1 MAHTLQARLRRIREG
16 AASRVSTDSGGPY
29 KGIRNT
35 DHTAVSLPGPDWVSV
50 GYLTAKR
57 SIRALPSPAFPA
69 KLPWSLSILVPD
81 ILRYPSSPVRV
92 KDLLF
97 FDLETTGLSTGPGTV
112 AFLAGFGRLTGDGLR
127 VDQYLLLDYPGEN
140 DFLEAVLKE
149 FSGKAQPLDVSPP
162 LVVNYNG
169 KSFDT
174 QLLKI
179 RCLMN
184 GIKPPEYAQTD
195 LLHPCRR
202 LWKRVLPSCSQAAI
216 ESHILALDRSGDIP
230 GSLAPDIWFSFLKTG
245 ESTELVKICDH
256 NARDI
261 AGLLG
266 ILDALCKIAENPFK
280 ESEKFRCDLESLAL
294 WWHRAVHVHG
304 EGPFGPGTVKTG
316 EALLRASAEGGNR
329 RAAYTYYRGL
339 ALEAEW
345 KRRNPELA
353 LKYVDLFLALPEIQ
367 DTIGNEMFHRRKRLL
382 EKLK

>member
-1 MAHTLQARLRRIREG
+1 
-16 AASRVSTDSGGPY
+16 
-29 KGIRNT
+29 
-35 DHTAVSLPGPDWVSV
+35 
-50 GYLTAKR
+50 
-57 SIRALPSPAFPA
+57 
-69 KLPWSLSILVPD
+69 
-81 ILRYPSSPVRV
+81 V

-149 FSGKAQPLDVSPP
+149 FSGKAQPPEVSPPLVVSPPLEVSLP

-245 ESTELVKICDH
+245 ESAELAKICDH
-256 NARDI
+256 NVRDI

-266 ILDALCKIAENPFK
+266 ILEALCTIAENPFK
-280 ESEKFRCDLESLAL
+280 EREKFRCDLESLAL

-304 EGPFGPGTVKTG
+304 EGPFGPGTAKTG
-316 EALLRASAEGGNR
+316 EALLRAAAEGGNR

-353 LKYVDLFLALPEIQ
+353 LSYVDLFLALPEIQ
-367 DTIGNEMFHRRKRLL
+367 DTMGNEMFHRRKRLL
-382 EKLK
+382 EKLKLRCPETARFRTTSVE

>member
-1 MAHTLQARLRRIREG
+1 VAHNLRARLRRIRESG
-16 AASRVSTDSGGPY
+16 AGGVSTDSGGPY
-29 KGIRNT
+29 RDIRNT
-35 DHTAVSLPGPDWVSV
+35 DHRAVSLPGPEWVSA

-57 SIRALPSPAFPA
+57 SLRLALPSPALPA
-69 KLPWSLSILVPD
+69 KLPRSLGILVPD
-81 ILRYPSSPVRV
+81 IRRYPASPPQA

-112 AFLAGFGRLTGDGLR
+112 AFLAGFGSLTGDGLR

-140 DFLEAVLKE
+140 DFLEALLKE
-149 FSGKAQPLDVSPP
+149 LSGTAPP
-162 LVVNYNG
+162 LTVSYNG

-184 GIKPPEYAQTD
+184 GIGLPEYMQAD

-216 ESHILALDRSGDIP
+216 ESHALGLDRSGDIP

-245 ESTELVKICDH
+245 ESAELVKVCDH
-256 NARDI
+256 NVRDI

-266 ILDALCKIAENPFK
+266 ILGALCKIAENPFR
-280 ESEKFRCDLESLAL
+280 EGEIFRCDLESLAL
-294 WWHRAVHVHG
+294 WWHRAVHIHG
-304 EGPFGPGTVKTG
+304 EGPFGPGTGKTG
-316 EALLRASAEGGNR
+316 EALLRAAAEGGHR
-329 RAAYTYYRGL
+329 RAAYIYYRGL

-345 KRRNPELA
+345 KSRNPELA
-353 LKYVDLFLALPEIQ
+353 LRYVDLFLALSEIQ
-367 DTIGNEMFHRRKRLL
+367 DTIGNEMSHRRKRLL
-382 EKLK
+382 EKMK